1 MGCIARKG
9 AAMMRIKN
17 WKQFQH
23 YTRRNPP
30 WIRLYRTLL
39 DDREWF
45 ALDGD
50 AGKMLIMCWL
60 VASDDD
66 GNLPSAADLAFR
78 FRMTEKQVNAAL
90 SKLSHWLEHDAST
103 PLADCLHDATP
114 EQSRAEAET
123 EQRERGA
130 DAPPRDIRGDLF
142 GKGLTTLAEIT
153 GKTPD
158 SCRSLVGKWLKSVND
173 EAIHVLAAID
183 EAERNRVADP
193 VAWINKSLQSH
204 MGNRNGK
211 RTVHDAAD
219 EQLAR
224 LRALN
229 EPGPAGLRDGT
240 GESPIRLLP
249 AR

>member
-1 MGCIARKG
+1 
-9 AAMMRIKN
+9 MRIKN

-103 PLADCLHDATP
+103 TLADCSHDATP
-114 EQSRAEAET
+114 EQSRAEQSRA
-123 EQRERGA
+123 EQRQIQSRESAALTRRLATFGAICSARGS
-130 DAPPRDIRGDLF
+130 L
-142 GKGLTTLAEIT
+142 
-153 GKTPD
+153 
-158 SCRSLVGKWLKSVND
+158 RSLRS
-173 EAIHVLAAID
+173 
-183 EAERNRVADP
+183 P
-193 VAWINKSLQSH
+193 VRPQIPVDRWSAS
-204 MGNRNGK
+204 G
-211 RTVHDAAD
+211 
-219 EQLAR
+219 
-224 LRALN
+224 
-229 EPGPAGLRDGT
+229 
-240 GESPIRLLP
+240 
-249 AR
+249 

>member
-1 MGCIARKG
+1 
-9 AAMMRIKN
+9 MRIKN

-23 YTRRNPP
+23 YTRRNP
-30 WIRLYRTLL
+30 IRLYRTLL

-103 PLADCLHDATP
+103 TLADCLHDATP
-114 EQSRAEAET
+114 EQSRAEQSRAEQSRGRT

-142 GKGLTTLAEIT
+142 GKGLATLAEIT

-173 EAIHVLAAID
+173 EAIHVLGAI
-183 EAERNRVADP
+183 ENAQRNRVADP
-193 VAWINKSLQSH
+193 VAWITRALQPH
-204 MGNRNGK
+204 IGDRNGK
-211 RTVHDAAD
+211 RTVHDAAKD
-219 EQLAR
+219 QLDR
-224 LRALN
+224 LRALD
-229 EPGPAGLRDGT
+229 EPCPTGLRDGT
-240 GESPIRLLP
+240 GESPIRLLS